1 MFHAHFLDTYAGY
14 DSPIHRLPAWL
25 KMLAVLLVIA
35 VTLAVPIRHF
45 LFFTMLAMALV
56 LLAAASQIPGGFI
69 ARKILLLEP
78 VVLLAAAMALF
89 QPNGGVIFATIAVR
103 SSICL
108 LALILL
114 SNTTPFS
121 DILRV
126 LRRVHTPALLL
137 TTIALMYRYLFVLTD
152 EARRMSRAR
161 ACRTFTPAGGL
172 GRFLHWRTLGDV
184 VGRLFVRSTDRAERI
199 YDAMCAR
206 GWQ

>member
-14 DSPIHRLPAWL
+14 DSPIHRLPAWV
-25 KMLAVLLVIA
+25 KMLATLCVVA
-35 VTLAVPIRHF
+35 ATLATPIRHV
-45 LFFTMLAMALV
+45 LFFTGLAMAL
-56 LLAAASQIPGGFI
+56 LLVAAASQVPGGFI
-69 ARKILLLEP
+69 ARKILFLEP

-89 QPNGGVIFATIAVR
+89 QPNGGLIFATIAVR

-108 LALILL
+108 LTLILL
-114 SNTTPFS
+114 ANTTPFS

-126 LRRVHTPALLL
+126 LRAVRTPALLL

-161 ACRTFTPAGGL
+161 ACRTFTPAGGI

-184 VGRLFVRSTDRAERI
+184 IGRLFVRSSDRAERI

-206 GWQ
+206 GWR